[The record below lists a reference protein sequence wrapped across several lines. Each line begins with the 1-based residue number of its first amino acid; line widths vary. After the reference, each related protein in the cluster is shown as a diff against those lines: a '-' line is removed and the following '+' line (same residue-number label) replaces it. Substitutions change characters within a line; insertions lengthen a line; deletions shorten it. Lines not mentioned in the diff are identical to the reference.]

1 MLCSGL
7 ERPKAELREC
17 HHQLDEPHEGRILA
31 EVPCKADSL
40 QCFGME
46 EGKKAFSIQ
55 QFIDQ
60 LPIGSC
66 LCAGDLAVDRGTQM
80 WMVSRHC

>member
-46 EGKKAFSIQ
+46 EGKRHSLVFKN
-55 QFIDQ
+55 
-60 LPIGSC
+60 LLTNYP
-66 LCAGDLAVDRGTQM
+66 LAPVYALGT
-80 WMVSRHC
+80 